1 MTEPL
6 NVRDWNRNAWDL
18 NVARGNRWTVPV
30 STEVIEAARQGEWQ
44 IQLTSQR
51 PVPREWFP
59 QIVDQPVLCLGAAGG
74 QQAPVL
80 AAAGAAIT
88 VLDNSPAQLRQDQ
101 MVADRDGLEIRC
113 LEGDMADLS
122 MLADESFELV
132 VHPCSNCFVPDVNAV
147 WEECFRVLRPG
158 GILISGMVN
167 PTCWLFSEEA
177 SDTGNLT
184 VTQSL
189 PWADSDH
196 LNDPDVKRRMANE
209 QPLEFGHSL
218 QDLIGGQ
225 LRAGFQLTEFY
236 EDGENDPETPL
247 SQFTAWMFA
256 TRSVRPRVA

>member
-177 SDTGNLT
+177 YLD
-184 VTQSL
+184 
-189 PWADSDH
+189 
-196 LNDPDVKRRMANE
+196 DPDVKRRMANE

-236 EDGENDPETPL
+236 EDGENDPEIPL